1 MLRRRRFSPWVP
13 VLLSLVLASPALAQI
28 DEPVVP
34 LQTKQTEL
42 NRFRV
47 EYAENFN
54 KHDVAATLAMYAP
67 DARVIIGNGQV
78 FVGTEQI
85 RGMLTQSVTEVPH
98 LIIASDTMAIYGNTA
113 IDIGTTTAHP
123 AAGGEQV
130 SRYIVVLRRDL
141 KGWHLIRVAVTPVT
155 GM

>member
-1 MLRRRRFSPWVP
+1 MQSRRRISLWVP
-13 VLLSLVLASPALAQI
+13 VLLTLGLATPALAQI

-42 NRFRV
+42 YRFRV

-54 KHDVAATLAMYAP
+54 KHDVAAVLAMYAP
-67 DARVIIGNGQV
+67 DARVVAANGAV

-85 RGMLTQSVTEVPH
+85 RGMLTQSVSEIPH
-98 LIIASDTMAIYGNTA
+98 LIIASDTMEVFGNTA
-113 IDIGTTTAHP
+113 VDMGTSTAHP

-130 SRYIVVLRRDL
+130 TRYVVVLRRDL
-141 KGWHLIRVAVTPVT
+141 KGWHLIRVIVTPV
-155 GM
+155 MSM